1 MSEFKRMNLGGA
13 PATDCSQATVT
24 QKYYEYTDKKALT
37 DVLLATSVKDIEA
50 ELSTYTKAQLTT
62 TFRTVYETNPLT
74 SYDKARIVKLIVMYR
89 LDMHRTEV
97 LLGDKR
103 QP

>member
-1 MSEFKRMNLGGA
+1 MSEFKRMDLGSVQT
-13 PATDCSQATVT
+13 TDCSGATVT
-24 QKYYEYTDKKALT
+24 QKYYEYTDKKVLT

-50 ELSTYTKAQLTT
+50 ELATYTKAQLTAT
-62 TFRTVYETNPLT
+62 YRTVYEANPLT
-74 SYDKARIVKLIVMYR
+74 SYDKARIAKLIVMYR

-103 QP
+103 RP